1 MFSSGECEDYI
12 SISEWAER
20 DSDDTTRVTKWKVN
34 RKAGDFL
41 ESVFTEYEKAREP
54 VLKRQLD
61 ITFEGE
67 PGVDAGGLTK
77 EFFHLAF
84 EAVLSRTYKDCQL
97 FEGKRGHLIPSSGT
111 EHLVKG
117 YKYVGMMIAHAA
129 RNGCRGLPGLSPAI
143 QHYIVHGEG
152 PATIEDTAH
161 LVSIDDV
168 ADTGLK
174 YLLIKVNLLLC
185 T

>member
-1 MFSSGECEDYI
+1 M
-12 SISEWAER
+12 
-20 DSDDTTRVTKWKVN
+20 TRWKID
-34 RKAGDFL
+34 RKADDFL
-41 ESVFTEYEKAREP
+41 ESIFTEYEKAKER
-54 VLKRQLD
+54 VLKRTLE
-61 ITFEGE
+61 ISFEGE
-67 PGVDAGGLTK
+67 LGVDAGGLTK

-97 FEGKRGHLIPSSGT
+97 FEGKRGHLIPSATT
-111 EHLVKG
+111 EHLANG

-129 RNGCRGLPGLSPAI
+129 KHGCRGLPGLSPAI

-152 PATIEDTAH
+152 PASIEDAAH

-174 YLLIKVNLLLC
+174 NLLVKVSCVC